1 MRNFALYASL
11 CALISVAY
19 TPVSLAQTAYCN
31 PERSKPCGMGCIQL
45 HKTCRKSWTTAVS
58 GERPASA
65 KPGYANP
72 KYVEVAPDA
81 STKK

>member
-1 MRNFALYASL
+1 MKNFALYASL
-11 CALISVAY
+11 YALISVAY
-19 TPVSLAQTAYCN
+19 APVSLAQTAYCN

-65 KPGYANP
+65 KPGYDKPEYVKEPP
-72 KYVEVAPDA
+72 KDA
-81 STKK
+81 IKK